1 MIRYVRNHHGVLAQS
16 VQSQLLDT
24 VQESSEEKS
33 RRDKEGEAA
42 VKRKKEVSFHKKGRE
57 RRERERGEQ
66 KRSELRMTENRVL
79 TSCALTRHDDN
90 RNSTVITYSTV
101 HCTAAYVRE
110 EGKAQM

>member
-42 VKRKKEVSFHKKGRE
+42 VKRKKEVSFPQERE
-57 RRERERGEQ
+57 GEKRERER
-66 KRSELRMTENRVL
+66 S
-79 TSCALTRHDDN
+79 
-90 RNSTVITYSTV
+90 RN
-101 HCTAAYVRE
+101 VRNL
-110 EGKAQM
+110 G

>member
-1 MIRYVRNHHGVLAQS
+1 MIRYIRNHHGVLAQS

-57 RRERERGEQ
+57 RREREEQ
-66 KRSELRMTENRVL
+66 KRS
-79 TSCALTRHDDN
+79 DD
-90 RNSTVITYSTV
+90 
-101 HCTAAYVRE
+101 
-110 EGKAQM
+110 